1 MNRTK
6 TKKQIKEL
14 KRELKSANRAVHTR
28 LLKLAVLLFIILTV
42 AAFMYPSP
50 IRGSLRQW
58 VRNTFNISLPQ

>member
-6 TKKQIKEL
+6 TKQQIKEL
-14 KRELKSANRAVHTR
+14 KKELKAANRKVNVR

-58 VRNTFNISLPQ
+58 VSNTFNISLPQ